1 MFRPAKLKFRNFEV
15 KFLSPEISDL
25 THYFSSE
32 ITIRRK
38 IYEVCLEP
46 CLNGF
51 DVAVYDDL
59 NLVLPKKCTNL
70 DNGDSPEL
78 SGTSVIKALDI
89 ANDLTKKVHQMGR
102 YGMINSLG

>member
-15 KFLSPEISDL
+15 KLISPELTDL

-32 ITIRRK
+32 VTIRHKR
-38 IYEVCLEP
+38 YEVCLEP
-46 CLNGF
+46 CPNGF
-51 DVAVYDDL
+51 DVAIYDDF

-70 DNGDSPEL
+70 EQGDSPEL
-78 SGTSVIKALDI
+78 SGYSSIKALNI

-102 YGMINSLG
+102 YGTIN